1 MRPAL
6 SLPLALVIAGCASL
20 TPHSEPALPLL
31 PPASLGQPLRA
42 LQLVVSEHQGQ
53 QQKLLFAV
61 EADGQT
67 LVVSALTTL
76 GVALQSI
83 SYDGAELRV
92 DEHLPGAA
100 TALDGRWLL
109 ADLQL
114 AGWPLAALQLA
125 VSDAGLQPPLR
136 VSEQPCADAHHCRTL
151 WRDAEPLVEVRYQ
164 GADLWHGVTEIRQLQ
179 LGYRLTITTME
190 FAQ

>member
-6 SLPLALVIAGCASL
+6 SLLLALVIAGCASL
-20 TPHSEPALPLL
+20 TPRPEPALPLL

-42 LQLVVSEHQGQ
+42 LQLVVSEHNGQ
-53 QQKLLFAV
+53 QRKLLFAV
-61 EADGQT
+61 EADRQT

-83 SYDGAELRV
+83 SYDGAALTI

-100 TALDGRWLL
+100 AALDGRWLL

-114 AGWPLAALQLA
+114 AGWPLAALQSA
-125 VSDAGLQPPLR
+125 VSETSLNQPLR
-136 VSEQPCADAHHCRTL
+136 VSEQPCAGAHHCRTL
-151 WRDAEPLVEVRYQ
+151 WRDGEPLVEVRYQ
-164 GADLWHGVTEIRQLQ
+164 GADLWHGATEIRQLQ

-190 FAQ
+190 LTQ

>member
-6 SLPLALVIAGCASL
+6 SLLLALVIAGCASL
-20 TPHSEPALPLL
+20 TPRPEPALPLL
-31 PPASLGQPLRA
+31 PPASLGQSLRA

-100 TALDGRWLL
+100 AALDGRWLL

-114 AGWPLAALQLA
+114 AGWPLAAIDSA
-125 VSDAGLQPPLR
+125 MQPPLR

>member
-6 SLPLALVIAGCASL
+6 SLLLALFIAGCASL
-20 TPHSEPALPLL
+20 MPRPEPALPLL
-31 PPASLGQPLRA
+31 SPASLGQSLRA
-42 LQLVVSEHQGQ
+42 LQLVVSEHHGQ

-61 EADGQT
+61 EADRQT

-83 SYDGAELRV
+83 RYDGAELTI
-92 DEHLPGAA
+92 DAHLPGAA
-100 TALDGRWLL
+100 AALDGRWLL
-109 ADLQL
+109 ADFQL
-114 AGWPLAALQLA
+114 AAWPLAAIE
-125 VSDAGLQPPLR
+125 AGLQPPLR
-136 VSEQPCADAHHCRTL
+136 VSEQPCTGAHHCRTL
-151 WRDAEPLVEVRYQ
+151 WRDGEPLVEVRYQ
-164 GADLWHGVTEIRQLQ
+164 EADLWHGATEIRQLQ